1 MSVSLKMQHL
11 SLYEGSVK
19 GMWRE
24 GPYNED
30 SERHIIEGSG
40 NGALLLLES
49 VRGT

>member
-1 MSVSLKMQHL
+1 MSLEMQHF

-19 GMWRE
+19 GLWRE
-24 GPYNED
+24 GPYTED

-40 NGALLLLES
+40 SGAFLLQES